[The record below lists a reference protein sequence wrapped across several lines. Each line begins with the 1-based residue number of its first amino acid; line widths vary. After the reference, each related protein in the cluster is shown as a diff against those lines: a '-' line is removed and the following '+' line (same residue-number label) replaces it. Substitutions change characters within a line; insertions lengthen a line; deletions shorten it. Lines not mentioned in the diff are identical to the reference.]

1 MVMGSQRY
9 PISVRLTGVM
19 HKAKSKMFITSV
31 LWSDQDD
38 IIVYRTLK
46 EFQKLHKQLK
56 KTFPAASKLKKSDR
70 IIPKLQVRKV
80 KRGGRKKGHKK
91 SLLRLKML
99 QKYCNKLLSCDIQV
113 LRSAD
118 LVQFFQPTDQDLL
131 PDFSKNSIIVMISED
146 DVSKGTGHTNGGNIT
161 SPFVTET
168 YRCVAAYETKDIK
181 NKPFKVAKDEKM
193 DVLIK
198 DKGGWWLVEKEDKR
212 MAWFPA
218 PYLEKLDEEEED
230 DEDGILDR
238 GTLFTAIRNYTSTK
252 EDEISVNMGG
262 TVEVLQKSSNG
273 WWFIRYNGKAGYV
286 PSMYL
291 KPYNP
296 PQIRTIFHHSRPASS
311 LFPAPPSMS
320 HQLSH
325 SQGNLLQLPS
335 SSSPLL
341 HPNTKLM
348 SRSLDVLTV
357 QTPVLPVHSTSA
369 TTTPT
374 PPTHI
379 RHPPTI
385 MVEGDEE
392 EHQNDHI
399 IRSESQASSLTSSSE
414 FSLSDDLS
422 SSTASSTFNLN
433 RSTNHELLR
442 LSRTPPPTSH
452 NSLSP
457 NNGTMGNMVHG
468 TSDPGLFQRPTSPRV
483 PPRPQTEEILRRCT
497 TVTRKNIM
505 RDTPCPTPP
514 EVMSQ

>member
-1 MVMGSQRY
+1 MGSQRY

-273 WWFIRYNGKAGYV
+273 WWFIRCMYNGKAGYV

-357 QTPVLPVHSTSA
+357 QTPVLPV
-369 TTTPT
+369 
-374 PPTHI
+374 
-379 RHPPTI
+379 
-385 MVEGDEE
+385 
-392 EHQNDHI
+392 
-399 IRSESQASSLTSSSE
+399 QASSLTSSS
-414 FSLSDDLS
+414 D
-422 SSTASSTFNLN
+422 
-433 RSTNHELLR
+433 TNHELLR

-505 RDTPCPTPP
+505 RDTPFP
-514 EVMSQ
+514 SGDQ

>member
-1 MVMGSQRY
+1 
-9 PISVRLTGVM
+9 
-19 HKAKSKMFITSV
+19 
-31 LWSDQDD
+31 
-38 IIVYRTLK
+38 
-46 EFQKLHKQLK
+46 
-56 KTFPAASKLKKSDR
+56 
-70 IIPKLQVRKV
+70 
-80 KRGGRKKGHKK
+80 
-91 SLLRLKML
+91 
-99 QKYCNKLLSCDIQV
+99 
-113 LRSAD
+113 
-118 LVQFFQPTDQDLL
+118 
-131 PDFSKNSIIVMISED
+131 
-146 DVSKGTGHTNGGNIT
+146 
-161 SPFVTET
+161 
-168 YRCVAAYETKDIK
+168 
-181 NKPFKVAKDEKM
+181 
-193 DVLIK
+193 
-198 DKGGWWLVEKEDKR
+198 
-212 MAWFPA
+212 
-218 PYLEKLDEEEED
+218 
-230 DEDGILDR
+230 
-238 GTLFTAIRNYTSTK
+238 
-252 EDEISVNMGG
+252 
-262 TVEVLQKSSNG
+262 
-273 WWFIRYNGKAGYV
+273 
-286 PSMYL
+286 MYL